1 VIKPQIPTGGVRIL
15 IADDHPIFR
24 DGLRR
29 LLESEAGFTV
39 VGEAHDGEEAV
50 KLTREIQP
58 DVLLLDLAMPRVTGL
73 GALRELAD
81 AGTKARAILLT
92 AQIERDEIVT
102 ALNLGA
108 RGVVMKEA
116 ATQTLLK
123 AIRTVMDGQYWL
135 GRESVNDLVETLRQM
150 MTAEEQ
156 RRKPQ
161 YGLTKRELEVVGAIV
176 AGLSNKDIARRFS
189 ISEDTVKHHLT
200 NIFDKTGVST
210 RLELALFAVHHK
222 LVGPDLGA
230 RDTIS

>member
-1 VIKPQIPTGGVRIL
+1 MTKPQTQATVRIL

-29 LLESEAGFTV
+29 LLESEPGLTV

-222 LVGPDLGA
+222 LIGPELGS
-230 RDTIS
+230 RDTLA